1 VKQKIEI
8 EIDVPD
14 GYEVDGVDFYGPQ
27 FFCEGILNHSCL
39 VKFKPIKPAT
49 KVIDLSCVV
58 GSGIDCE
65 FSYRSTLDSDFS
77 SKIVGSLE
85 RITGERLYKKSGT
98 ISSWYKC
105 RVRQSPHVHFW
116 KGEYKCPLPHGLKIK
131 VWYLTD
137 NGGASSIITYDYFAE
152 GFSWSEVI
160 GFEVLGVADGWRYEW
175 EEE

>member
-14 GYEVDGVDFYGPQ
+14 GYEFDVVDFYGPQ

-39 VKFKPIKPAT
+39 VKFKPIKPAK
-49 KVIDLSCVV
+49 KVIDLSMLV

-65 FSYRSTLDSDFS
+65 FSDSDFS
-77 SKIVGSLE
+77 SKVVGSLE
-85 RITGERLYKKSGT
+85 RITGERLYKESGT
-98 ISSWYKC
+98 ISSWNKC
-105 RVRQSPHVHFW
+105 RVRQSPNVHFW
-116 KGEYKCPLPHGLKIK
+116 KGDCKCPIPDGLKIK
-131 VWYLTD
+131 AWYLIKG
-137 NGGASSIITYDYFAE
+137 GGASSIITYDYFAE

-160 GFEVLGVADGWRYEW
+160 AFEVLGVADGYGYEW